1 MIGVSFVESAGTLL
15 TILTP
20 LVAIPLTVIT
30 FYLRSLREHQVSW
43 HADLVRRV
51 ESVEASTVALRNTIA
66 ELERDFTTKEEWLR
80 ECMLAR
86 RTLEQLS
93 EATVRIETTVQGIL
107 FNEHPRRATENIPAG
122 KAEPTCLGVRTSPG
136 RVSPG
141 EPGESDEGQR

>member
-1 MIGVSFVESAGTLL
+1 MAANALESAGMLL

-43 HADLVRRV
+43 HAELVRRV
-51 ESVEASTVALRNTIA
+51 ESVEASALDLRKALT
-66 ELERDFTTKEEWLR
+66 EFERDYTTKEEWLR

-93 EATVRIETTVQGIL
+93 EITVRIETTVQGL
-107 FNEHPRRATENIPAG
+107 HPNPHPRPAMDQMEAGRSG
-122 KAEPTCLGVRTSPG
+122 KRDKG
-136 RVSPG
+136 
-141 EPGESDEGQR
+141 DQ

>member
-1 MIGVSFVESAGTLL
+1 MIGVSFVESAGALL

-43 HADLVRRV
+43 HAELVRRV
-51 ESVEASTVALRNTIA
+51 ESVEASTVALRTTIA

-93 EATVRIETTVQGIL
+93 EATVRIETTLQGIL
-107 FNEHPRRATENIPAG
+107 LSEHPRRASENVPAG
-122 KAEPTCLGVRTSPG
+122 QVVPKCIGVRPSPG
-136 RVSPG
+136 PASQPESG
-141 EPGESDEGQR
+141 ECDEGRR

>member
-93 EATVRIETTVQGIL
+93 EATVRIETTMQGIL
-107 FNEHPRRATENIPAG
+107 FNEHPRRAAENIPAG
-122 KAEPTCLGVRTSPG
+122 KVAPTCVGA

-141 EPGESDEGQR
+141 HVSQGEAGESDEGRR